1 MSTTRKSGI
10 YYDETVE
17 YETEENGGKIPV
29 FIGKTGNTATE
40 GYAVDGTQILT
51 FKKFSEVNRSIA
63 NGGIGTN
70 KETNPLLS
78 VLEDFFEEN
87 EVRSSED
94 NMGAPYVHVIDV
106 GNGTSKN
113 AWLTALTT
121 AKKERKSII
130 EFYYGA
136 DSITDTGYTLPDFI
150 NAAHA
155 SIMTET
161 ANLNLRTGF
170 ATKIGATDAELMA
183 LNPATGGI
191 LKSRVNII
199 EPDKFGKIAARIC
212 TTPYYI
218 EPGFLPFRS
227 VGKGE
232 FKSRTDAEIT
242 ALQNAGIIIGIDEGV
257 DDYILTRIN
266 LGVSTSY
273 ALDPRPADAWL
284 HHRFNADNLLRR
296 VFKAIYS
303 QVKANET
310 VSYIVKAQTQVDAVI
325 DDEVDKER
333 MIKFDSK
340 TGKGTKLTLRESD
353 SNPFDMKLE
362 GPIQGIN
369 ATHAIYV
376 SVTIKNPATKTVTA

>member
-63 NGGIGTN
+63 NGGIGTD
-70 KETNPLLS
+70 KDTNPLLS

-106 GNGTSKN
+106 GDGTSKN

-170 ATKIGATDAELMA
+170 ATKIGATDAQLMA
-183 LNPATGGI
+183 LNPANGGI

-242 ALQNAGIIIGIDEGV
+242 ALQNAGIIFGRDEKVGNIS
-257 DDYILTRIN
+257 YPKIC
-266 LGVSTSY
+266 LGVSTAFAADEDARPKDALLHARRNVDRLIRDTYVTIYPQLKRNETEGYLSY
-273 ALDPRPADAWL
+273 AQADIDTL
-284 HHRFNADNLLRR
+284 ISNKIDSGYMKEGTYL
-296 VFKAIYS
+296 
-303 QVKANET
+303 QVA
-310 VSYIVKAQTQVDAVI
+310 
-325 DDEVDKER
+325 
-333 MIKFDSK
+333 
-340 TGKGTKLTLRESD
+340 ESD
-353 SNPFDMKLE
+353 IDPYDLKINGEVLP
-362 GPIQGIN
+362 IN
-369 ATHAIYV
+369 ATYTIGVNIYLGD
-376 SVTIKNPATKTVTA
+376 I